1 MAEIPAQV
9 FFNYFVYLF
18 IPFIIAYVLKK
29 NKISPIIG
37 YIVGG
42 IIINNLLNGVVS
54 KDAINSFAYFGIML
68 LLFTLGL
75 EIQFD
80 RLLALKKFIIIGGL
94 IQLLFTIILI
104 TLLGFLFQFSLIQSF
119 LIGIALSASSTSLV
133 AKIIQDRGEENS
145 LLGEVTLGLLMFQ
158 DLAFIPF
165 MIIFTSI
172 TSNNASF
179 LDVSGKIAIGTLSS
193 VVILLLI
200 SYFGQKIVPF
210 IFDKVARTSRELLNI
225 FIILFIFLMAY
236 ISTLLH
242 IPILI
247 SIFIAGILI
256 SQTSEHYH
264 IFTQIR
270 PLRDILAVIFF
281 IFIGMSV
288 NVGMVFP
295 YLPKIIA
302 FTALI
307 IVIKAVVIF
316 ATFIF
321 LRFNS
326 RLSFYIA
333 TFLFQI
339 DEDAF
344 ILMSLAYMNKIFSQE
359 QYLFI
364 ISAVLL
370 SLVITPFLINKK
382 EGYYSGIRN
391 FFKKYLPPLDKLIK
405 HRIDSN
411 QSPIDVLTIKDH
423 VIICGYGRIGR
434 NIGKALMLAN
444 INFIAIDYNIQTV
457 ESAKREGINIIYG
470 DPTDIDILDYA
481 ECENAKILIS
491 VVPERY
497 SQEMIILNAKKLN
510 PHIFIFTRAHHQA
523 DQIRMRDLG
532 VHVVVHP
539 EFEASL
545 SIIRKIFLWKGMEKE
560 EINQKIK
567 AIKLENGMV

>member
-1 MAEIPAQV
+1 MADIPAQV
-9 FFNYFVYLF
+9 FLNYFIYLF
-18 IPFIIAYVLKK
+18 IPFVVAYVLKK

-37 YIVGG
+37 YIFGG
-42 IIINNLLNGVVS
+42 IVINNLLNGVIS
-54 KDAINSFAYFGIML
+54 KETITHFAYFGIML
-68 LLFTLGL
+68 LLFTLGM
-75 EIQFD
+75 EIQLE
-80 RLLALKKFIIIGGL
+80 RLLALKKFIVIGGI
-94 IQLLFTIILI
+94 IQIMTTIILV
-104 TLLGFLFQFSLIQSF
+104 TLVAFLFRFNLIQSF
-119 LIGIALSASSTSLV
+119 LIGIALSSSSTALV

-172 TSNNASF
+172 TSNNVSF
-179 LDVSGKIAIGTLSS
+179 ADVGGKIAIGMLSS
-193 VVILLLI
+193 VVILVLI
-200 SYFGQKIVPF
+200 SYFGRKIVPF
-210 IFDKVARTSRELLNI
+210 IFDKVARTSRELLNL

-236 ISTLLH
+236 LSTLLN

-270 PLRDILAVIFF
+270 PLRDILAIIFF

-288 NVGMVFP
+288 NLSLVFP
-295 YLPKIIA
+295 YLPKILA

-307 IVIKAVVIF
+307 VLIKALVIF

-321 LRFNS
+321 LKFNT

-333 TFLFQI
+333 MFLFQI

-344 ILMSLAYMNKIFSQE
+344 ILMSLAYMNGIFSE
-359 QYLFI
+359 ESYLFV
-364 ISAVLL
+364 ISGVLL
-370 SLVITPFLINKK
+370 SLLITPFLIGNKEK
-382 EGYYSGIRN
+382 SYAAMRN
-391 FFKKYLPPLDKLIK
+391 FFKKYFPPLDKLIK
-405 HRIDSN
+405 HRVDSSK
-411 QSPIDVLTIKDH
+411 SPIDVLNIKDH

-434 NIGKALMLAN
+434 SIGKALMMAN
-444 INFIAIDYNIQTV
+444 INFIAIDYNLPIV
-457 ESAKREGINIIYG
+457 EAAKREGVNIIYG

-481 ECENAKILIS
+481 ECENARILIS

-497 SQEMIILNAKKLN
+497 SQEMIVLNAKKLN
-510 PHIFIFTRAHHQA
+510 PDIIIFTRAHQQI

-532 VHVVVHP
+532 VNVVVHP

-545 SIIRKIFLWKGMEKE
+545 SIIKKIFLWKGLPKE
-560 EINQKIK
+560 DINQKIK
-567 AIKLENGMV
+567 TIKLENGMI